1 MSFKELVGLDNFLKA
16 ETRIPYNSTPH
27 HLAIM
32 AFFFAIRTYF
42 PRLRTGLPWLH
53 CSKLADGRITKEEVF
68 DPTQPNLGIYH
79 RERHLNLTFG

>member
-32 AFFFAIRTYF
+32 AFFLPFGPIFPAFAPAFHGYIAVN
-42 PRLRTGLPWLH
+42 LRM
-53 CSKLADGRITKEEVF
+53 EES
-68 DPTQPNLGIYH
+68 Q
-79 RERHLNLTFG
+79 RKKSLTPHNQISEFTTEKSTST